1 MLNDSEFNSQFI
13 SNNSFSNSNNSPETP
28 EIMVEQF
35 ILDKEN
41 ICIQK
46 SSNTKEKNTESIN
59 NLNNFK
65 DKSNYKS
72 EGTPTEK
79 STYFSNSIFEKEKEK
94 IELFGKQNYK
104 NLIKLKEIEKQLV
117 ENYLEI
123 VKKENN
129 KFLLNITINFKDL
142 RLNINNLYLKKNWFF
157 LRQKGKFE
165 ADNNSLKG
173 RIEKYYLKK
182 QKKKIIHENFE
193 KEFNSQFFLFFHY
206 YYVIKVN
213 LKTKRFFFEV
223 INNFDLN
230 HTKNLL
236 FEYKNMNE
244 DNLINKYKDQLP
256 KINGFILNV
265 IHEETKFFREFLE
278 ILIKKIEE
286 NTINNNN

>member
-94 IELFGKQNYK
+94 IEMFGKQNYK

-157 LRQKGKFE
+157 LRQK
-165 ADNNSLKG
+165 
-173 RIEKYYLKK
+173 I
-182 QKKKIIHENFE
+182 KI
-193 KEFNSQFFLFFHY
+193 
-206 YYVIKVN
+206 
-213 LKTKRFFFEV
+213 
-223 INNFDLN
+223 
-230 HTKNLL
+230 
-236 FEYKNMNE
+236 
-244 DNLINKYKDQLP
+244 
-256 KINGFILNV
+256 
-265 IHEETKFFREFLE
+265 
-278 ILIKKIEE
+278 
-286 NTINNNN
+286 

>member
-157 LRQKGKFE
+157 LRQKAKFE

-265 IHEETKFFREFLE
+265 IHEETEFFREFLE

>member
-157 LRQKGKFE
+157 LRQKAKFE

-193 KEFNSQFFLFFHY
+193 KEFNSQFFLFFLY
-206 YYVIKVN
+206 FYVIKVN

-230 HTKNLL
+230 QTKNLL

-265 IHEETKFFREFLE
+265 IHEETEFFKEFLE